1 MAWVDRL
8 PWPPWLFY
16 LAVVLAGLLS
26 RHAVRW
32 LDGSLP
38 AGSLNLAL
46 AAEAPFLVLTLATQH
61 YLNATARCALQEFRP
76 ALQID
81 DAQYA
86 LLEYQLTT
94 VPARAGLMAG
104 VLGAALALLI
114 ITFDPASFGVF
125 ATTSLMANALAASFA
140 MLASAFAIVFVYHT
154 LRQLRLVATIHAMA
168 KHVNLFQ
175 LGPIYAFSSLT
186 ARTGLAIVLFVYY
199 DYFFFYY
206 LGVQGAPGL
215 IETAGLIFLFIVA
228 LACFVLPLNGI
239 HNRLVQEKSQLLA
252 ETNRRTER
260 TISALHQRVD
270 DGEYDKVDG
279 MQKTLAT
286 LNSEREVIDK
296 ISTWPWRTETLRGF
310 LSTIAL
316 PVLLYLA
323 TRFLGR
329 LLGI

>member
-8 PWPPWLFY
+8 PWPSWLFY
-16 LAVVLAGLLS
+16 LAVLLAGVLI

-38 AGSLNLAL
+38 VGSLNMAL
-46 AAEAPFLVLTLATQH
+46 IAEAPFLVLTPVTQH
-61 YLNATARCALQEFRP
+61 HLNATARRALQEFRP

-86 LLEYQLTT
+86 ILEYQLTT
-94 VPARAGLMAG
+94 VPARAGVVAG
-104 VLGAALALLI
+104 VLGAAVAFLI

-125 ATTSLMANALAASFA
+125 ATTSLIANVLAASYA
-140 MLASAFAIVFVYHT
+140 MLASAFTLVFIYHI
-154 LRQLRLVATIHAMA
+154 LRQLRLVDTIHAMA
-168 KHVNLFQ
+168 KHINLFQ

-186 ARTGLAIVLFVYY
+186 ARTGLVIVLYVYY

-206 LGVQGAPGL
+206 LGVQGNPGL
-215 IETAGLIFLFIVA
+215 IETVGLVGMFVVA

-239 HNRLVQEKSQLLA
+239 HRRLVQEKAHLLA
-252 ETNRRTER
+252 EANRRTER

-279 MQKTLAT
+279 MP
-286 LNSEREVIDK
+286 N
-296 ISTWPWRTETLRGF
+296 F
-310 LSTIAL
+310 C
-316 PVLLYLA
+316 
-323 TRFLGR
+323 
-329 LLGI
+329 